1 MIGPLMGCV
10 WIVPVSYFDPEQ
22 DSLNWA
28 NRVTEGRRRNRG
40 IVTAGM
46 DGSFTPL
53 TVTAY
58 ADQAAKTD
66 RGVEGQSL
74 AFPLL
79 GLFGETGSL
88 LSALKKKQRDR
99 ASSAAYSDAVAEELG
114 DVLWYLAAI
123 ARRGGLS
130 LSAIAAHL
138 YRKDEQWLNQD
149 DATLTFEAL
158 QPHTIVRTA
167 APLPQFEETLLALAA
182 EVGAMVAD
190 HQNAALVPGGEAL
203 ARRLTNVFKLLLK
216 ASREAGLTL
225 EGAAVKNQHKIL
237 GRWPEE
243 KIYPAAPDADKDSD
257 EQLPRQMAI
266 EVFEK
271 SVGDR
276 PFVFQ
281 RCNELFIGDRLT
293 DNAHEADD
301 YRFHDVFH
309 YAFVAVLGW
318 SPVVRSLLRLKRKSD
333 AKLDETEDGARAI
346 LIEEGISTWVFSM
359 ARPLDYFRDMKAGEL
374 PLDLLKQVHQFV
386 QGYEPQDY
394 PLWLWEEAILQGYEA
409 FRFLQE
415 HRRGLVTI
423 DFENRQLRIE
433 PLTS

>member
-1 MIGPLMGCV
+1 
-10 WIVPVSYFDPEQ
+10 
-22 DSLNWA
+22 
-28 NRVTEGRRRNRG
+28 
-40 IVTAGM
+40 M
-46 DGSFTPL
+46 DGSFAPL
-53 TVTAY
+53 TVAAY

-99 ASSAAYSDAVAEELG
+99 ASSVAYSDSVAEELG

-123 ARRGGLS
+123 ARRGSLN

-138 YRKDEQWLNQD
+138 YRRDEAWLNTPD
-149 DATLTFEAL
+149 ETLTFEAL
-158 QPHTIVRTA
+158 QPHTIVRSA
-167 APLPQFEETLLALAA
+167 APIPQFEETLLALAA

-190 HQNAALVPGGEAL
+190 HRNAALVPGGEAL
-203 ARRLTNVFKLLLK
+203 ARRLTEVFKLLLK

-243 KIYPAAPDADKDSD
+243 KVYPVAADADKDPD
-257 EQLPRQMAI
+257 EQLPRRMVI

-271 SVGDR
+271 TVGDR

-281 RCNELFIGDRLT
+281 RCNDLFIGDRLT
-293 DNAHEADD
+293 DNAHEPDD

-346 LIEEGISTWVFSM
+346 LIEEGISTWVFGM
-359 ARPLDYFRDMKAGEL
+359 ARPLDYFRDMGAGEL

-394 PLWLWEEAILQGYEA
+394 PLWVWEEAILQGYAA

-415 HRRGLVTI
+415 HRRGRVII
-423 DFENRQLRIE
+423 DFGNRQLHIE
-433 PLTS
+433 PLAS